1 MQSEEVP
8 CPAEALIPYLIEH
21 IDLWTNTQLTRQI
34 IQFTQ
39 QLKNETVQKWL
50 ATVKAIINQKAMR

>member
-1 MQSEEVP
+1 M
-8 CPAEALIPYLIEH
+8 
-21 IDLWTNTQLTRQI
+21 WTNTQLTIQV

-50 ATVKAIINQKAMR
+50 AAMNAFINKNRQLDNNYNEVQWL